1 MKRIYILTLI
11 MAAAAGSA
19 FADVKIKTKQT
30 MSGQVSENTVYIKG
44 KRQRTESFGGIVSL
58 MMCDLGRDVQMNPA
72 AKTYTISHYGSSG
85 VQTAN
90 FSGTAAPATKGGT
103 MFVTTTTRDTGE
115 RQEMFGYM
123 ARHIIQTI
131 EMESS
136 ADACNPTKT
145 KMEID
150 MWVIDAEFGI
160 SCAQDVQYRNFALG
174 RNGGCTDKVVQK
186 NNGTGKTGYPLLQK
200 MTFYGDDGKPSH
212 TMTSEVVELSKGT
225 LNASLFEVPSDYR
238 EVNDASQLY
247 AGVISGMPSADLTK
261 QTKTSAPA
269 MTVSDP
275 PSDNSIGEKKPG
287 TVRIG
292 LVVKTGSV
300 GENITSADLAAA
312 VKHTFTGIFAGTKVE
327 IVPLQAQLAAAV
339 SGEAREK
346 ECDLV
351 LTASASHKKGGGG
364 FGFGKMLG
372 SVVGQTGIG
381 HTGSV
386 VGNIAG
392 QMATA
397 AIVSAASMSGN
408 LKAKDELAMDV
419 SLVTLSDGRT
429 ALTRQFKA
437 KASSDGQD
445 IISAVIEQAANAI
458 LAVVSK

>member
-72 AKTYTISHYGSSG
+72 AKTYTISHYESSG
-85 VQTAN
+85 MQTAN
-90 FSGTAAPATKGGT
+90 VSGTAAPAAKGGT

-145 KMEID
+145 KMEMD

-160 SCAQDVQYRNFALG
+160 SCAQDVQFRNFARG

-225 LNASLFEVPSDYR
+225 LNTSLFEVPSDYR

>member
-1 MKRIYILTLI
+1 MKRIYIFTLI
-11 MAAAAGSA
+11 MIAAAGSA

-30 MSGQVSENTVYIKG
+30 MGGQTTENTVYIKG

-58 MMCDLGRDVQMNPA
+58 MMCDLGRDVQMNPST
-72 AKTYTISHYGSSG
+72 KTYTVSLFDNGG
-85 VQTAN
+85 MQTAN
-90 FSGTAAPATKGGT
+90 AAGTSAPATKGGT

-145 KMEID
+145 KMEMD

-160 SCAQDVQYRNFALG
+160 SCAQDGQYRNFARG
-174 RNGGCTDKVVQK
+174 KNGGCTDKVVSK
-186 NNGTGKTGYPLLQK
+186 NNGSGKTGYPLLQK
-200 MTFYGDDGKPSH
+200 MTFFGDDGKPGY
-212 TMTSEVVELSKGT
+212 TMTSEVVELSRGT
-225 LNASLFEVPSDYR
+225 LSASLFEVPSDYR

-247 AGVISGMPSADLTK
+247 AGVTSGMRSVDLTK
-261 QTKTSAPA
+261 QTKVSAPA
-269 MTVSDP
+269 MTVSDA
-275 PSDNSIGEKKPG
+275 PSENMIGEKKPG

-300 GENITSADLAAA
+300 GDNITSADLAAA

-346 ECDLV
+346 DCDLV
-351 LTASASHKKGGGG
+351 LTANVSHKKGGGG

-408 LKAKDELAMDV
+408 VKAKDELTMDV

-429 ALTRQFKA
+429 AMTKQFKK

-445 IISAVIEQAANAI
+445 IISAVIEEAANAI
-458 LAVVSK
+458 LSVVGK